1 MLITF
6 SWEGCVIAIL
16 YHGVPVGS
24 AGSGSVMI
32 LWAALVAVVT
42 AQPFTYIMGHVFL
55 KNIYSLTLRK
65 YETLKKMKG
74 VFNKKDGLEGYEK

>member
-16 YHGVPVGS
+16 YSQVPRDQ
-24 AGSGSVMI
+24 GSVMI
-32 LWAALVAVVT
+32 LWAALVGAVT
-42 AQPFTYIMGHVFL
+42 AMPFNYVMGYVFL
-55 KNIYSLTLRK
+55 RNIYSLTLRK

-74 VFNKKDGLEGYEK
+74 VFNKKDGLDGY

>member
-1 MLITF
+1 
-6 SWEGCVIAIL
+6 
-16 YHGVPVGS
+16 
-24 AGSGSVMI
+24 MI

-74 VFNKKDGLEGYEK
+74 VFNKKDGLEGY